1 METWNPHTPPTIVTN
16 YRSIALA
23 YTIYKLFTSTL
34 TSILTTFGEQHKILH
49 HNQEGF
55 RPMKS
60 MAKQIQAI
68 IVALEDTNFTNKDIY
83 LTYIE
88 LKNAFG
94 SIDYLRLLVITEDL
108 GYPLDAIEL
117 VGNFY
122 AKTTTSIQSHVK
134 PFKETP

>member
-1 METWNPHTPPTIVTN
+1 
-16 YRSIALA
+16 
-23 YTIYKLFTSTL
+23 
-34 TSILTTFGEQHKILH
+34 
-49 HNQEGF
+49 
-55 RPMKS
+55 MKS

-108 GYPLDAIEL
+108 GYPPDAIEL

-122 AKTTTSIQSHVK
+122 AKTITSIQSHVK

>member
-1 METWNPHTPPTIVTN
+1 MESPYSSYNCHKN

-23 YTIYKLFTSTL
+23 CTIYKLFTSIL

-49 HNQEGF
+49 HYQEGF

-108 GYPLDAIEL
+108 GYPPDAIEL

-122 AKTTTSIQSHVK
+122 AKTITSIQSHVK